1 MKSIAKYEENVKK
14 QYRIFCIFDRSG
26 PRGLQCS
33 ETRLIPEEPLLLP
46 LFCPALPQPTGNA
59 SRCGGCR
66 KYGCGGDYFPSAG
79 SRPDGLAELSTQVW
93 RGVFSVLLGVCN
105 RFNRAPEPAGYER
118 PQKHAGHGYGNR
130 ARHKSSPPLTA
141 GIRRARRSRRRLAE
155 ARQGR
160 ASAAVVAAQIH
171 GQAMRPWLS
180 TPSCRR
186 PYGAQPPN
194 RPVIQSQT
202 RAKKPEVS
210 SVSASGSG
218 VGAGETFGI

>member
-14 QYRIFCIFDRSG
+14 RYRIFCIFDQSG

-66 KYGCGGDYFPSAG
+66 KYGCGGDSFPSAG

-130 ARHKSSPPLTA
+130 ARHRSSPPLAAGFRGRSAPGGAWPKPSKAAHPRPSWLRKSPGKPCVRGFLRLPAAARTA
-141 GIRRARRSRRRLAE
+141 LNRRT
-155 ARQGR
+155 GR
-160 ASAAVVAAQIH
+160 
-171 GQAMRPWLS
+171 
-180 TPSCRR
+180 
-186 PYGAQPPN
+186 
-194 RPVIQSQT
+194 
-202 RAKKPEVS
+202 
-210 SVSASGSG
+210 
-218 VGAGETFGI
+218 

>member
-14 QYRIFCIFDRSG
+14 RYRIFCIFDQSG

-93 RGVFSVLLGVCN
+93 RGVFRFCLGCAIASIGRPNLLDMSVPKNTPGTVTATVPDTNHL
-105 RFNRAPEPAGYER
+105 R
-118 PQKHAGHGYGNR
+118 P
-130 ARHKSSPPLTA
+130 L
-141 GIRRARRSRRRLAE
+141 
-155 ARQGR
+155 RQASGGR
-160 ASAAVVAAQIH
+160 ADPGGAWPKPGKAAHPRPSWLRKSTGKPCVRGFLRLPAA
-171 GQAMRPWLS
+171 ARTALN
-180 TPSCRR
+180 RR
-186 PYGAQPPN
+186 TG
-194 RPVIQSQT
+194 R
-202 RAKKPEVS
+202 
-210 SVSASGSG
+210 
-218 VGAGETFGI
+218 

>member
-14 QYRIFCIFDRSG
+14 RYRIFCIFDQSG

-105 RFNRAPEPAGYER
+105 RFNRAPNLLDMSVPKNTPGTVTATVPDTNHLR
-118 PQKHAGHGYGNR
+118 P
-130 ARHKSSPPLTA
+130 L
-141 GIRRARRSRRRLAE
+141 
-155 ARQGR
+155 RQASGGR
-160 ASAAVVAAQIH
+160 ADP
-171 GQAMRPWLS
+171 G
-180 TPSCRR
+180 
-186 PYGAQPPN
+186 GA
-194 RPVIQSQT
+194 
-202 RAKKPEVS
+202 
-210 SVSASGSG
+210 
-218 VGAGETFGI
+218 

>member
-14 QYRIFCIFDRSG
+14 RYRIFCIFDRSG

-46 LFCPALPQPTGNA
+46 LFCPALPQPTGNT

-130 ARHKSSPPLTA
+130 ARHKSSPPLAA

-155 ARQGR
+155 ARARPRIRGRRGCANPR
-160 ASAAVVAAQIH
+160 ASHASVAFYGLPAAARMAFN
-171 GQAMRPWLS
+171 
-180 TPSCRR
+180 RR
-186 PYGAQPPN
+186 TG
-194 RPVIQSQT
+194 R
-202 RAKKPEVS
+202 
-210 SVSASGSG
+210 
-218 VGAGETFGI
+218 